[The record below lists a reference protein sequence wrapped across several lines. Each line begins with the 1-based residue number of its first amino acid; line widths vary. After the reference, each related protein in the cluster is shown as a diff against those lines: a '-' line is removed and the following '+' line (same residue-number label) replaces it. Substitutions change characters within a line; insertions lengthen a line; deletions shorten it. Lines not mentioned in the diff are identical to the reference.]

1 MKPITCDEALELISA
16 RLDGALSPDGEAA
29 LEAHLA
35 RCPACGALLADLTE
49 LHAALD
55 GAEEVPPPADLKDK
69 IMAAVAAE
77 QVVPFPAPKKRRP
90 GWRVWG
96 SAAAVLALAL
106 LGGGLLRGMNAGGTN
121 AAPMAAGGAAPR
133 AVYSAPAGAPAP
145 AAEDGLA
152 VPEAAAQ
159 AEEPAESRSE
169 GLEKSLPDR
178 AADTGAGTEGAMP
191 PAPAPVMTAPAS
203 GGALTADTLPEAVCG
218 VLTLPAG
225 DAPALDGC
233 FSVEAEDGLHCYLPA
248 ADFQALAGAW
258 AERGGEAPATE
269 GGGIDPDAEYG
280 LVILTP

>member
-49 LHAALD
+49 IHAALD

-77 QVVPFPAPKKRRP
+77 QVVPLPAAPARRRP
-90 GWRVWG
+90 SWRAWG
-96 SAAAVLALAL
+96 SIAAVLALAL
-106 LGGGLLRGMNAGGTN
+106 LGGGLLHNLGNAGGTN

-133 AVYSAPAGAPAP
+133 GVYSAQAPAGSPAP
-145 AAEDGLA
+145 AAEDGLLA
-152 VPEAAAQ
+152 PEAASQ
-159 AEEPAESRSE
+159 AVDPAEAQPAD
-169 GLEKSLPDR
+169 LEKNLPGQE
-178 AADTGAGTEGAMP
+178 ADAGEPQST
-191 PAPAPVMTAPAS
+191 PAPAPFRIAPAS

-218 VLTLPAG
+218 ILTLPAG
-225 DAPALDGC
+225 DAPALDAY
-233 FSVEAEDGLHCYLPA
+233 FSAQAEDGLHYYLPA
-248 ADFQALAGAW
+248 ADFQALAGSYD
-258 AERGGEAPATE
+258 GGAALDDS
-269 GGGIDPDAEYG
+269 GDGIDPEAEYG